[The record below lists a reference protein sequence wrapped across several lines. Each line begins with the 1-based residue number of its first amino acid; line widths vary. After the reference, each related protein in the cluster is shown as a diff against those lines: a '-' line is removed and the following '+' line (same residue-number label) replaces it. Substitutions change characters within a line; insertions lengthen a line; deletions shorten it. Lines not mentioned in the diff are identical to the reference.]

1 MIYAKETS
9 EGVSS
14 IKIKQLLRFS
24 GVEILVKKQKEDAME
39 GGGGGATW
47 TEE

>member
-1 MIYAKETS
+1 
-9 EGVSS
+9 VRS
-14 IKIKQLLRFS
+14 IEINQLSFS